1 MLDVVRDFLDIAG
14 EKASDAVEDM
24 RDFFYRDWTVA
35 EKVLV
40 ILCCILFGLVKGLRS
55 AKTRDISIGSHNG
68 NGNTGDIYE
77 APYEFEEE

>member
-1 MLDVVRDFLDIAG
+1 MEVVWGFLNVAEEKMAG
-14 EKASDAVEDM
+14 FLEDL
-24 RDFFYRDWTVA
+24 RDFFHRDWTVA

-40 ILCCILFGLVKGLRS
+40 IVCCVLFGLAKGSRS

-77 APYEFEEE
+77 APFEFEEE